1 MSSESN
7 YDWLT
12 FTTNGVEHSR
22 ISGQTEWEWVA
33 LHLTQ
38 PGDVTLRW
46 TYSKDS
52 SNNAGEDAGCLDTL
66 SIIGPHQRI
75 AALATSEAFAHETDG
90 TREITAVLDEAAPAD
105 LHVLRASGA
114 AARCGLLHRPR
125 RLLLAAG
132 ETWQSSSP

>member
-1 MSSESN
+1 MRSGAIGNWDISWMEVVLTGPAKVSFRWKVSSESN

-52 SNNAGEDAGCLDTL
+52 SNNAGEDAGFL
-66 SIIGPHQRI
+66 
-75 AALATSEAFAHETDG
+75 
-90 TREITAVLDEAAPAD
+90 TR
-105 LHVLRASGA
+105 
-114 AARCGLLHRPR
+114 
-125 RLLLAAG
+125 
-132 ETWQSSSP
+132 